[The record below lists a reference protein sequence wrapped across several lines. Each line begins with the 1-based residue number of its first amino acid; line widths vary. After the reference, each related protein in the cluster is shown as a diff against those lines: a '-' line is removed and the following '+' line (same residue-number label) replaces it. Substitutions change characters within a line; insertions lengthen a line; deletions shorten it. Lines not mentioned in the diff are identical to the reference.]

1 MEIVILD
8 RFDFSVK
15 DYAYVD
21 SEYEIITDLVLTQK
35 SSFKINKKTINANT
49 GDFIYVK
56 SDDLYFGVIDSIE
69 NEKDHKFITALDF
82 KEDRKS
88 VV

>member
-1 MEIVILD
+1 MNITWGRLWIVILD

-35 SSFKINKKTINANT
+35 IQF
-49 GDFIYVK
+49 
-56 SDDLYFGVIDSIE
+56 
-69 NEKDHKFITALDF
+69 
-82 KEDRKS
+82 
-88 VV
+88 